1 VPSLRILYDVDGWA
15 YHNQALA
22 LQKYA
27 PADFDVSIASLPGP
41 ADAAVALG
49 DQPVDV
55 LFLLGKSKTQA
66 VRETLQQ
73 RGWPSKFAA
82 GWCAGFPRGI
92 DLFNRIRSSA
102 DVWIFNNH
110 TTWEAI
116 GRPPRS
122 YAIPNGV
129 DLDVY
134 RMTRP
139 IERREPRV
147 LWTGSERFRQL
158 KGYDDIMLPV
168 QEKLHTA
175 GIPCELLL
183 VDSYRPQ
190 KTRAEMVDWYNSG
203 TVLVCASQTEGTP
216 NPALEAA
223 ACGCTVVSTPVGNMP
238 ELIRHDVNGYLAPR
252 DPDALAD
259 AIGLACENYPRLA
272 RAMGQDIQAWHWAA
286 RREFFDVF
294 RELIASGHQDV
305 GPCTSP
311 TSSC

>member
-1 VPSLRILYDVDGWA
+1 VPRLKVLYDVDGWA
-15 YHNQALA
+15 YHNEALA

-27 PADFDVSIASLPGP
+27 PADFDVSIAPVPDP

-49 DQPVDV
+49 DRPVDV
-55 LFLLGKSKTQA
+55 VFVLGYVNTPA
-66 VRETLQQ
+66 VREALQ
-73 RGWPSKFAA
+73 RSGWPAKLVA

-92 DLFNRIRSSA
+92 DLFNRLRRYA
-102 DVWIFNNH
+102 DAWIINNR
-110 TTWEAI
+110 TTWEAM

-134 RMTRP
+134 TITRP
-139 IERREPRV
+139 RERRDPKV

-168 QEKLHTA
+168 QQQLRAA

-183 VDSYRPQ
+183 VDSRGPH
-190 KTRAEMVDWYNSG
+190 KRTRTEMVDWYNSG
-203 TVLVCASQTEGTP
+203 TVLVCASQSEGTP

-252 DPDALAD
+252 DPDALAA
-259 AIGLACENYPRLA
+259 AIRLACEHHPRLA
-272 RAMGQDIQAWHWAA
+272 RAMGHDIQAWHWAK
-286 RREFFDVF
+286 RIEFFDVF
-294 RELIASGHQDV
+294 REVIGGAQDV
-305 GPCTSP
+305 AS
-311 TSSC
+311 